1 MSEQDFLANLYRKL
15 ISAIIGMAVT
25 IAVAAG
31 GTLIYIQVEQAKTNQ
46 ALDYYDRELDKKAD
60 RYVLEPRLHNIEIL
74 LQELRDDLKDERK
87 LNKQTK

>member
-74 LQELRDDLKDERK
+74 LQELREDLKNERK

>member
-1 MSEQDFLANLYRKL
+1 MSEQDFLANLDRKL